1 MKYST
6 LALFATAVVA
16 ADEAFNLRVVSDNT
30 DIDGAGL
37 TPVGE
42 GAGINYFLLGEET
55 GPEFHYNAED
65 ARLYQVQDD
74 EPAHVGAH
82 DGFLQVGLAVEP
94 SEITFDDG
102 GVLKISEPLWACKGL
117 EDPSEHFVEDYGIAA
132 AAEAPNDSCH
142 AIALCKEG
150 VKKPAPSQDGW
161 NQTTVTK
168 DVTVTGY
175 TTYCPEPTTFTV
187 TTCYEKVCAPSTV
200 VVEEPKTVTITEE
213 CIIEKTTTKPVK
225 PTTKPE
231 ETKPPKETKPEETKP
246 PKETKPEETKPAET
260 KPIETEPA
268 EETTPTTVA
277 APSSVANVTSTF
289 EGVGMKNAAGFAA
302 GAVGVAALLI

>member
-16 ADEAFNLRVVSDNT
+16 DEAFNLRVVSDNAE
-30 DIDGAGL
+30 IDGSGL

-42 GAGINYFLLGEET
+42 GAGISYFLLSKEA

-65 ARLYQVQDD
+65 ARLYQLEKV
-74 EPAHVGAH
+74 EAANVGAH
-82 DGFLQVGLAVEP
+82 AGFLLVGLAVEP
-94 SEITFDDG
+94 SEVTFDEG
-102 GVLKISEPLWACKGL
+102 GVLQISEPLWACKGL
-117 EDPSEHFVEDYGIAA
+117 EDPSELFVEDYGIVVGTH
-132 AAEAPNDSCH
+132 APKESCH
-142 AIALCKEG
+142 AIALHKEPH
-150 VKKPAPSQDGW
+150 KKPAPSHDGW

-168 DVTVTGY
+168 DVTVTGF

-213 CIIEKTTTKPVK
+213 CIVEKTTTRAV
-225 PTTKPE
+225 TS
-231 ETKPPKETKPEETKP
+231 KPPKETKA
-246 PKETKPEETKPAET
+246 PKETRLPKETRPAET
-260 KPIETEPA
+260 QPV

-277 APSSVANVTSTF
+277 APSTVANVTSTF
-289 EGVGMKNAAGFAA
+289 EGVGMRNAAGVAA